1 MNTISLSHVPPGRV
15 FVRGLIARSV
25 VGIDPENIYAFS
37 RNRWGEHAAGD
48 VAKAAISAIGTAD
61 TGGVDAARV
70 FFGQARE
77 QSIIGRLAG
86 LRRVPFSVRMLAV
99 QTGARGY
106 WVSQAKSIPLSRV
119 ALDGSSLDPLKVAA
133 LLVTTKELLR
143 SNDPAAEDLLQD
155 DLVRAVTGVLDE
167 AFLDP
172 ANAGI
177 VNNMPAS
184 ISNGATVLAATNDFG
199 ADLRAMIEAFQG
211 DLGYATFVTDPATAT
226 RIATMTDAG
235 GHYLFPNIGPRG
247 GELLGIPV
255 LTTRSSAQD
264 STGGTLSLIDP
275 TGIAGALGGMEVD
288 MSDQATLQM
297 SDAPNDAGAPVFNVS
312 MYQTNSVAYKA
323 VIYAN
328 WNRQRPGSV
337 IVLEGL

>member
-1 MNTISLSHVPPGRV
+1 MNTSISLLPPGRT
-15 FVRGLIARSV
+15 FVRGLIARSL
-25 VGIDPENIYAFS
+25 VGIDTENIYAFA
-37 RNRWGEHAAGD
+37 RNRWGEHNAND
-48 VAKAAISAIGTAD
+48 VTKAAVAAIGTAD

-70 FFGQARE
+70 FFGLARE

-86 LRRVPFSVRMLAV
+86 LRRVPFKVRMLSV

-133 LLVTTKELLR
+133 ILVTTKEMLQ
-143 SNDPAAEDLLQD
+143 STDPTAEDTLQD

-167 AFLDP
+167 AFLDR

-177 VNNMPAS
+177 ANEMPAS
-184 ISNGATVLAATNDFG
+184 ISNGATVVPATNDFG
-199 ADLRAMIEAFQG
+199 ADLRAMIQAFQG

-226 RIATMTDAG
+226 SIATMTDAG
-235 GHYLFPNIGPRG
+235 GRYLFPNIGPRG

-264 STGGTLSLIDP
+264 SAGGTLSLIDP

-288 MSDQATLQM
+288 MSEHATLQM
-297 SDAPNDAGAPVFNVS
+297 SDAPNDAGAPIFNVS
-312 MYQTNSVAYKA
+312 MFQTNSVAHKA